1 MLSPVLAGLYTPG
14 SMSSRRAPRVTATFM
29 HVTAA
34 ILLDFIYVSA
44 SGQQDP
50 ATLKKLTLEEL
61 MEVDVTLVTRTPEP
75 VSTAAAAIS
84 VITAEDIRRS
94 GVTTIADAIALADG
108 VHVARFN
115 NGTWAISAR
124 GFNQNTANKLLVMV
138 DGRTVYSPLFT
149 GVFWNTIDYVL
160 EDIERIE
167 VIRGPGATLWGA
179 NAVNGVINIITRSA
193 RDTHGTFVSVGAGN
207 EDPGIVEARY
217 GGGGGRVHWRTY
229 GKFAA
234 RGAQKRADGL
244 AANDDVKRG
253 QVGFRLDG
261 GAADA
266 GSSWV
271 LRGDLFHSRTAFPDR
286 PDGEYT
292 DGNVQGRWVHIGSSH
307 TQIQGYYRR
316 EYRNVPLQLT
326 HRLNSFDVDVQN
338 SARVGGR
345 HMLVVGAGAR
355 TTHDDTDGSAIIHF
369 EPDSRGYRLFSGFV
383 QDEFALRSN
392 VALTAGIKIEHNTF
406 SGADWQ
412 PNLRARWTLPRRQ
425 TLWTALA
432 RATRRPTRFDDDI
445 VVTAPNGLELVRGS
459 EDFESEKLTSWE
471 LGYRAQ
477 PSRVVSFDT
486 TGFIH
491 TFDDLRSQ
499 EAPLTGAVPL
509 IVGNTLK
516 DKSYGA
522 ELGVGMQP
530 IAAWRMH
537 ASYTY
542 LNTTIERAPGSRD
555 VSGGLNEANDPHHL
569 FTLRSTLD
577 LPRHIEADAWLRG
590 VGALPNPAVPG
601 YVELNAR
608 LGWRPTPIVDVAFVG
623 QDLLHGRHP
632 EFGSPNAAR
641 EEFERSV
648 RLLLTLRFR

>member
-1 MLSPVLAGLYTPG
+1 
-14 SMSSRRAPRVTATFM
+14 VTAVVLLQSTSI
-29 HVTAA
+29 AA
-34 ILLDFIYVSA
+34 A
-44 SGQQDP
+44 SQQDP
-50 ATLKKLTLEEL
+50 GTLKKLSLEEL

-115 NGTWAISAR
+115 NGTWAITAR

-138 DGRTVYSPLFT
+138 DGRTVYSPLFS

-160 EDIERIE
+160 ADIERIE

-207 EDPGIVEARY
+207 EDPGLVEARY
-217 GGGGGRVHWRTY
+217 GGGSRVHWRTY

-234 RGAQKRADGL
+234 RAAQKHADGMP
-244 AANDDVKRG
+244 ANDEVTRG
-253 QVGFRLDG
+253 QAGFRLDG
-261 GAADA
+261 GTMDA

-271 LRGDLFHSRTAFPDR
+271 LRGDLFHSRLAFPDR
-286 PDGEYT
+286 ADGEFT
-292 DGNVQGRWVHIGSSH
+292 DANIQGRWVHVGSMH
-307 TQIQGYYRR
+307 TQVQSYYRR
-316 EYRNVPLQLT
+316 EYRRVPLQLT
-326 HRLNSFDVDVQN
+326 HWLNTIDVDAQT
-338 SARVGGR
+338 SARLGSR
-345 HMLVVGAGAR
+345 HMFVFGGGAR
-355 TTHDDTDGSAIIHF
+355 VNHDRTEGTAVIHF
-369 EPDSRGYRLFSGFV
+369 EPASRTYPLFSGFA
-383 QDEFALRSN
+383 QDEIALRAN
-392 VALTAGIKIEHNTF
+392 LVLTAGIKIEHNTF

-412 PNLRARWTLPRRQ
+412 PNVRARWTLPRRQ
-425 TLWTALA
+425 TLWTAIA

-445 VVTAPNGLELVRGS
+445 VVNAANGLELVRGS

-477 PSRVVSFDT
+477 PSRFVSFDA

-491 TFDDLRSQ
+491 DFDDLRSQ
-499 EAPLTGAVPL
+499 EAPLTGVIPL
-509 IVGNTLK
+509 VVGNTLR
-516 DKSYGA
+516 GHA
-522 ELGVGMQP
+522 AGVELGVNVQP
-530 IAAWRMH
+530 LPAWRVH
-537 ASYTY
+537 TGYTY
-542 LNTTIERAPGSRD
+542 LNTTIDRSPDSRD
-555 VSGGLNEANDPHHL
+555 VSGGVNEANDPHHL
-569 FTLRSTLD
+569 FSLRSTID

-601 YVELNAR
+601 YIELNAR
-608 LGWRPTPIVDVAFVG
+608 LGWRPTSIVDVALVG
-623 QDLLHGRHP
+623 QDLLHARHP